1 MLNFEV
7 LKEHMF
13 HDVEIIGYGTEDDD
27 SELVSLALECKKC
40 NQTLIGIDKGDTIYD
55 K

>member
-13 HDVEIIGYGTEDDD
+13 HDAQITGYGTEDDD
-27 SELVSLALECKKC
+27 SELVSLALECKNCK
-40 NQTLIGIDKGDTIYD
+40 TTIIEIDKGDTIYD

>member
-27 SELVSLALECKKC
+27 SELVNLALECKKC
-40 NQTLIGIDKGDTIYD
+40 KVTLTELDKGDTIYD